1 MKRLILPLI
10 AALALPTSVNA
21 ETVWLIVGDN
31 GSQVGTKIEM
41 ESLEQCEEMGYIWE
55 SPKNSLIK
63 NPQGKRTTFSG
74 GDRKCLIG

>member
-31 GSQVGTKIEM
+31 GNQVGTKIAM
-41 ESLEQCEEMGYIWE
+41 QSLEQFAEMGYIRE
-55 SPKNSLIK
+55 SPKNPLIK
-63 NPQGKRTTFSG
+63 NPQGRKYTF
-74 GDRKCLIG
+74 